1 MPRTRATELLADGA
15 LGAWLTGAG
24 IPLAGRPRLT
34 LIAGGRSNLT
44 YRMTDD
50 AGHEYVLRRP
60 PTGGVLPSAHDVG
73 REFRIISA
81 LAGTRVPVPRALGLC
96 TDDAVIGAPFYVMN
110 LVPGAV
116 VAGDED
122 GARYPVEARGRAS
135 RDLIDVLA
143 EIHLVDVD
151 EVGLGELSRRESY
164 CERQL
169 RRWLRQFRVSTA
181 STTRSVPLIEEL
193 HDRLAAC
200 VPPQRHTGL
209 VHGDFRPGNLLLSP
223 QGRINAVLDWELA
236 TLGDTLA
243 DVGWLVATWRE
254 PGEVEL
260 LESPAAQPGFA
271 DRGELL
277 VMYAARTG
285 RDVSDIPWYQA
296 FALWRLACISEGIY
310 ARYSGGVM
318 GDDGFDAQAEGR
330 HVIQLAEAARDAFAR
345 L

>member
-1 MPRTRATELLADGA
+1 VSGPVPDGA
-15 LGAWLTGAG
+15 LEAWLAGAG
-24 IPLAGRPRLT
+24 IALTGPPRLT

-50 AGHEYVLRRP
+50 AGREFVLRRP
-60 PTGGVLPSAHDVG
+60 PAGQVLPSAHDVG

-81 LAGTRVPVPRALGLC
+81 LAKTSVPVPGALGMC
-96 TDDAVIGAPFYVMN
+96 TDTTVIGAPFYVMD
-110 LVPGAV
+110 LVPGKV
-116 VAGDED
+116 VASDDD
-122 GARYPVEARGRAS
+122 GAQYPADARGAAS

-143 EIHLVDVD
+143 RLHLVDVD
-151 EVGLGELSRRESY
+151 EVGLGGLSKREDY

-169 RRWLRQFRVSTA
+169 RRWLRQFHA
-181 STTRSVPLIEEL
+181 SSTRSLPLIDEL
-193 HDRLAAC
+193 HDRLAAR

-209 VHGDFRPGNLLLSP
+209 VHGDFRPGNVLLSP

-260 LESPAAQPGFA
+260 LSSPTAHPGFA

-277 VMYAARTG
+277 AMYAARTG

-296 FALWRLACISEGIY
+296 FALWRLACISEGIF
-310 ARYSGGVM
+310 ARYSDGVM
-318 GDDGFDAQAEGR
+318 GDDGFDAAAEGP
-330 HVIQLAEAARDAFAR
+330 HVIQLAEAARDAFAQI
-345 L
+345 